1 MNRAE
6 RIYRLHAMLKASR
19 PVSLQALIEK
29 LEVSHATIKRD
40 LAYMRDFM
48 GAPIDYDRSANG
60 YRYKLDADD
69 FELPG
74 LWFNETELFAL
85 LATEQ
90 LLESVQPG
98 FLTPW
103 IGPLKSRIRKLL
115 EHSGHHS
122 EIVTT
127 RIRLQPMAQRP
138 VRQDLFGQAAS
149 AVLAEQPLEIKYH
162 GRQRAKTTQRRI
174 HPYRLL
180 HYRDNWYLI
189 AWCEQANDYRT
200 FSLDRIRQA
209 SLIEVPLRPVNEKQL
224 RRHISASFGIFTG
237 EAKHWAVLHFSA
249 QRAEWVADEQWHPD
263 QIGQWKGDKYEL
275 QIPYSDERELLME
288 ILKYGPDVEVI
299 APEELRNKVSQYLQQ
314 AMQHYQTEKQTPT
327 REP

>member
-6 RIYRLHAMLKASR
+6 RIYRLHAALKLPR
-19 PVSLQALIEK
+19 PVSMQALFEK

-60 YRYKLDADD
+60 YRYKPDADD

-122 EIVTT
+122 KIVTT
-127 RIRLQPMAQRP
+127 RIRLQPVAQRT
-138 VRQDLFGQAAS
+138 VRQELFGQAAS
-149 AVLAEQPLEIKYH
+149 AVLAEQALEIKYR
-162 GRQRAKTTQRRI
+162 GRQRAKITQRRI

-189 AWCEQANDYRT
+189 AWCEQADDYRT
-200 FSLDRIRQA
+200 FSLDRIQQAALTEHKFRQA
-209 SLIEVPLRPVNEKQL
+209 DEKHLQ
-224 RRHISASFGIFTG
+224 RYICASFGIFSG
-237 EAKHWAVLHFSA
+237 EAKHWAVLRFCA

-263 QIGQWKGDKYEL
+263 QIGQWTGDKYEL

-299 APEELRNKVSQYLQQ
+299 APEALRNKVSQYLQQ
-314 AMQHYQTEKQTPT
+314 AMQHYLTKK
-327 REP
+327 

>member
-6 RIYRLHAMLKASR
+6 RIYRLHAALKSPR
-19 PVSLQALIEK
+19 PISLQALIEK
-29 LEVSHATIKRD
+29 LEVSQATIKRD

-48 GAPIDYDRSANG
+48 GAPIKYDRSANG
-60 YRYKLDADD
+60 YCYNANADD

-90 LLESVQPG
+90 LLEAVQPG

-103 IGPLKSRIRKLL
+103 IGPLKSRIHKLL
-115 EHSGHHS
+115 EHGGHQS
-122 EIVTT
+122 KTVTS
-127 RIRLQPMAQRP
+127 RIRLQPMAQRL
-138 VRQDLFGQAAS
+138 VRQEQFGLAAS
-149 AVLAEQPLEIKYH
+149 AVLEERRLEIEYR
-162 GRQRAKTTQRRI
+162 GRQRGEDTRRRI

-200 FSLDRIRQA
+200 FSLDRIQQA
-209 SLIEVPLRPVNEKQL
+209 SLSEKKLRPFDEKHL

-237 EAKHWAVLHFSA
+237 EAKHWAVLRFSA

-263 QIGQWKGDKYEL
+263 QIGQWKGGKYEL

-314 AMQHYQTEKQTPT
+314 AIQHYQTEK
-327 REP
+327 

>member
-6 RIYRLHAMLKASR
+6 RIYRLHAALKLPR
-19 PVSLQALIEK
+19 PISLQALIEK

-48 GAPIDYDRSANG
+48 GAPIEYDRSANG
-60 YRYKLDADD
+60 YCYNPDAVD

-74 LWFNETELFAL
+74 LWFNESELFAL

-115 EHSGHHS
+115 EHSGQHNK
-122 EIVTT
+122 IVTT

-138 VRQDLFGQAAS
+138 VRQELFSQAAS
-149 AVLAEQPLEIKYH
+149 AVLAEQALEIEYH
-162 GRQRAKTTQRRI
+162 GRQRGKTTRRRT

-200 FSLDRIRQA
+200 FSLDRIQQAGPTAQAFRQVDENH
-209 SLIEVPLRPVNEKQL
+209 LQRY
-224 RRHISASFGIFTG
+224 ISASFGIFSG
-237 EAKHWAVLHFSA
+237 EAKHWAVLRFSA

-263 QIGQWKGDKYEL
+263 QISQWKGDKYEL

-299 APEELRNKVSQYLQQ
+299 APEELRNKVHQYLQQ
-314 AMQHYQTEKQTPT
+314 AMQHYQTEK
-327 REP
+327 